1 MARLQAG
8 LQAMLKLALTAQPV
22 YIADLLL
29 RHDLLEKNILMT
41 DPRDLLL
48 SNSVLSFNPTN
59 TIAIV
64 LC

>member
-1 MARLQAG
+1 MSR
-8 LQAMLKLALTAQPV
+8 LALTAQPV

-29 RHDLLEKNILMT
+29 RQDLLEKNILMT

-48 SNSVLSFNPTN
+48 SNSVLSFDPTN